1 MAEPRRTGGG
11 MRGSWSASADPLPL
25 ALVLLLA
32 GLIAFALPRAIPQL
46 GLIERWM
53 VDWRI
58 ALLAPPTEPRR
69 DIVVIAID
77 EASLDRLPYRSPID
91 RGFLAAIL
99 ERLAGAGVRGVML
112 DILFDRPTEAEKD
125 ARLQAAMRTFPA
137 PLVVAWADPGRA
149 VTEAQHAFLSRYT
162 EGLRRGYANLL
173 VDPLDGSVRWVNVQH
188 ERGRDR
194 LPGLAAAL
202 AQAVGTSLPAENAA
216 LDYLRPADPQASV
229 FPTFAAWQVP
239 LLPPAF
245 FSGRLVLI
253 GGDYIS
259 EDRYRTPL
267 AAGYGDRIGRLS
279 GVAIHG
285 HALAQLLDGRSAR
298 AIALPVEI
306 ACLLLAG
313 LGALALALYNLP
325 VATRALLGLA
335 GLLVIGAAGLWFFS
349 AFEILLPIF
358 SPALAFFLTG
368 TAASFHLQRRFAR
381 ERAFIREVLSR
392 YVPEDVVRMLE
403 RDPSRLRLG
412 GERRVMTFLFT
423 DVAGFT
429 SLAERI
435 EPQRLVSVLNRYL
448 DGMSKIVFAHGG
460 MLDKYIGDAVV
471 AVFGAFRDEE
481 AHAAAAVACALEL
494 DRFARDFARRMQAE
508 DLQFGHTRIGVNTG
522 PAVLGNFGGTERFDF
537 TAIGDPVNVAAR
549 LEGANKFF
557 GTRIAVAETTVQFC
571 ADARFRPVGE
581 ILVKGKDESLKVYQ
595 PFAADD
601 PVAVWAEDYAAAY
614 ALMVAGDAEAASA
627 FARLHEH
634 APGDPLVLL
643 HRRRLAAG
651 EIGAKMVLS
660 EK

>member
-1 MAEPRRTGGG
+1 MVKA
-11 MRGSWSASADPLPL
+11 ASAGPLPL
-25 ALVLLLA
+25 VLILLLS
-32 GLIAFALPRAIPQL
+32 GLFAVALPRVIPQL

-99 ERLAGAGVRGVML
+99 ERLSGARVRGVML
-112 DILFDRPTEAEKD
+112 DILFDRPTEPEKD
-125 ARLQAAMRTFPA
+125 VRLQAAMRGFPA

-149 VTEAQHAFLSRYT
+149 VTDAQHDFLGKFT
-162 EGLRRGYANLL
+162 EGLKRGYANLL
-173 VDPLDGSVRWVNVQH
+173 VDPLDGSVRWVNVRH
-188 ERGRDR
+188 ERGRDP

-202 AQAVGTSLPAENAA
+202 AEAVGASLPSDNPT

-245 FSGRLVLI
+245 FAGRLVLI
-253 GGDYIS
+253 GGDYVS

-267 AAGYGDRIGRLS
+267 AAAYGDRIGRLP

-285 HALAQLLDGRSAR
+285 HALAQILDGRSAR
-298 AIALPVEI
+298 AIALPMEI
-306 ACLLLAG
+306 GFVLLAG
-313 LGALALALYNLP
+313 FGALALALFNLP
-325 VATRALLGLA
+325 VATRALLGLI
-335 GLLVIGAAGLWFFS
+335 GLLLIGGAGLWVFS

-412 GERRVMTFLFT
+412 GERRTMTFLFT

-494 DRFARDFARRMQAE
+494 DRFARDFAQRMRA
-508 DLQFGHTRIGVNTG
+508 DGLAFGHTRIGVNTG
-522 PAVLGNFGGTERFDF
+522 PAVLGNFGGAERFDF

-557 GTRIAVAETTVQFC
+557 GTRIAVSETTVQFC
-571 ADARFRPVGE
+571 DEARFRPVGE

-595 PFAADD
+595 PFASDD
-601 PVAVWAEDYAAAY
+601 PVAAWAEEYATAY
-614 ALMVAGDAEAASA
+614 ALMVAGDPAAAAA
-627 FARLHEH
+627 FARLQEH

-651 EIGAKMVLS
+651 EIGAKMVLN